1 MIKVFISSPYSEGD
15 QAENVKVQM
24 DAANE
29 LIEAGFAP
37 YWPLHSHFLHLT
49 YPQDYDK
56 WIELDKQFLLCCD
69 VVLRLPGISKGAD
82 IETAFA
88 NQNNIP
94 VFYSLEKLIY
104 ELH

>member
-1 MIKVFISSPYSEGD
+1 MKKIFISSPYTIGD
-15 QAENVKVQM
+15 QGRNIRIQM

-37 YWPLHSHFLHLT
+37 YWPLHSHFLHIVH
-49 YPQDYDK
+49 PKDYET

-69 VVLRLPGISKGAD
+69 AILRLPGLSKGAD

-88 NQNNIP
+88 TQNNIP
-94 VFYSLEKLIY
+94 IFYDLNKLIY